1 MIQQHVCSTPCG
13 DIRGVAAAAPGVTA
27 FKGIRY
33 AAAGR
38 WEYPKQVTHW
48 EGVYDASRFG
58 PNAMQDAAFTPEDQN
73 GRSPFYYH
81 EFREG
86 LDYSYSEDCQYLNI
100 WAPDN
105 AEKAP
110 VIVYIHGGAFL
121 SGSGWD
127 KAFDEPVWP
136 QKGVIAVTLNYRLG
150 LFGYACLPELAAEA
164 GHAGNYGLYDQL
176 CALQWVHDNIAAFG
190 GDPDNITVMGQSAG
204 AHSVQMLCSTKAAQG
219 LIAKAVMSSGAGD
232 DSVLFAGDWVMEHK
246 YPFWTAWKEAAGA
259 STLAQ
264 LRALPPQTLL
274 GAMGKQFAALGFGKV
289 MANMGPVWDNALFPD
304 EGFTLPIPYLA
315 GGNTQD
321 MKPEM
326 TADALRW
333 CQKQPAD
340 SYAWCFARQLP
351 GDDKGAWHSADLW
364 YWFGTLT
371 NSWRPF
377 NDGDRAL
384 SGAMVSYL
392 THFAASGNPNGAG
405 LPVWE
410 TARHSGQVL
419 RLDVPAPAM
428 AGLGKEAKANVFGW

>member
-1 MIQQHVCSTPCG
+1 
-13 DIRGVAAAAPGVTA
+13 
-27 FKGIRY
+27 
-33 AAAGR
+33 
-38 WEYPKQVTHW
+38 
-48 EGVYDASRFG
+48 
-58 PNAMQDAAFTPEDQN
+58 
-73 GRSPFYYH
+73 
-81 EFREG
+81 
-86 LDYSYSEDCQYLNI
+86 
-100 WAPDN
+100 
-105 AEKAP
+105 
-110 VIVYIHGGAFL
+110 
-121 SGSGWD
+121 
-127 KAFDEPVWP
+127 
-136 QKGVIAVTLNYRLG
+136 
-150 LFGYACLPELAAEA
+150 
-164 GHAGNYGLYDQL
+164 
-176 CALQWVHDNIAAFG
+176 
-190 GDPDNITVMGQSAG
+190 MGQSAG
-204 AHSVQMLCSTKAAQG
+204 AHSVQMLCSTRAAQG

-246 YPFWTAWKEAAGA
+246 YPFWTAWMEATGA

-274 GAMGKQFAALGFGKV
+274 GAMGKQFATQGFGTV
-289 MANMGPVWDNALFPD
+289 MANMGPVWDTALFPD
-304 EGFTLPIPYLA
+304 EGFTLPIPYLV

-333 CQKQPAD
+333 CQKQSAD